1 MNANLLI
8 RDRLDD
14 RLGLGLLANQVG
26 AFSAF
31 RSRIG
36 HTVQAFIDLPRHDLG
51 LDDLA
56 HIDAQRH
63 RTNSTL
69 RMRLNGSDRARFLSQ
84 VSNRQTERS
93 GVRLIPVSGD
103 AIDREADCVPP
114 RDQGYHAR
122 LSTSM
127 RKVRRADG
135 ARPHR
140 TYRPARPRSAH
151 LRVHPLL
158 HRTHQDDAIHV
169 QQRAATGWIGYQGF
183 KRYCGGRQSSDQS
196 AASYTQSGSD
206 RPTRMPRLF
215 RGSRSPTSKTA
226 RASCCE

>member
-1 MNANLLI
+1 
-8 RDRLDD
+8 
-14 RLGLGLLANQVG
+14 
-26 AFSAF
+26 
-31 RSRIG
+31 
-36 HTVQAFIDLPRHDLG
+36 
-51 LDDLA
+51 
-56 HIDAQRH
+56 
-63 RTNSTL
+63 
-69 RMRLNGSDRARFLSQ
+69 MRLNGSDRARFLSQ

-114 RDQGYHAR
+114 RDRGYHAR

-183 KRYCGGRQSSDQS
+183 KRYCGGRQSSDHRLLRIRKVE
-196 AASYTQSGSD
+196 ATARRVCLVG
-206 RPTRMPRLF
+206 RLF